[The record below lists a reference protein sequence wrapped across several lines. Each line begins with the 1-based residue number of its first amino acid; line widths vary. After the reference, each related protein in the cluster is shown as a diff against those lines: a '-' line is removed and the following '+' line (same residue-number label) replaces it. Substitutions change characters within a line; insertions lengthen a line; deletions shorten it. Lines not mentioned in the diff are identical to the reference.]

1 MIARARLALLA
12 AALLALPA
20 CRSAKH
26 GSTSPS
32 PPPVTTPLTLAGDFS
47 DRIIAG
53 GLTRSYLV
61 HVPPGAGARP
71 LPVLL
76 VFHGGGGHA
85 DGMDRLTHLNSVAD
99 RYGFIV
105 VYPEGIETSW
115 ADGRGNTPADR
126 RGIDDVGF
134 VAALL
139 DRLASQVA
147 MDSARVYATGIS
159 NGGMFTQRLGCELAQ
174 RLAGIF
180 PDAGLMPA
188 PIAPR
193 CHPARPLTVIEA
205 HGTADPLIPYAG
217 GHDRGRGGGGD
228 VLSAEET
235 IALWGRLDSCS
246 ATPRTEVLPDTA
258 HDGTRVHIDMFEGC
272 AANATVAL
280 YTIES
285 GGHTWPGGLQYL
297 PETLIGRTTHQFDLS
312 ELIGRVV
319 AGMTP

>member
-1 MIARARLALLA
+1 MIGCARLVLIA

-20 CRSAKH
+20 CRGGKRGAA
-26 GSTSPS
+26 SPS
-32 PPPVTTPLTLAGDFS
+32 PSLATTPLAQAGDFS
-47 DRIIAG
+47 DRILAG
-53 GLTRSYLV
+53 GRERSYLV
-61 HVPPGAGARP
+61 HVPPGAGARRLP
-71 LPVLL
+71 LLL
-76 VFHGGGGHA
+76 AFHGGGGHA
-85 DGMDRLTHLNSVAD
+85 AGMDRLTHLNSVAD

-126 RGIDDVGF
+126 QGVDDVGF
-134 VAALL
+134 VVALL

-147 MDSARVYATGIS
+147 IDPARVYATGIS
-159 NGGMFTQRLGCELAQ
+159 NGGMFVQRLGCELAQ

-193 CHPARPLTVIEA
+193 CRPARPLTVIEV

-235 IALWGRLDSCS
+235 IALWARLNGC
-246 ATPRTEVLPDTA
+246 AGTPRTEALPDTA
-258 HDGTRVHIDMFEGC
+258 HDGTNVRVETFTGC
-272 AANATVAL
+272 TGGTSVAL
-280 YTIES
+280 YTVEN

-297 PETLIGRTTHQFDLS
+297 PEKTIGRTTRQFDLS
-312 ELIGRVV
+312 ELIGRIMT
-319 AGMTP
+319 GMAP